1 MEGGGQ
7 PERASLRCGHQDR
20 DAVADVLRR
29 AAGDGFIDLEELDE
43 RLGRAHAARTYGDLD
58 ALVADLPGAR
68 APGPAPTALVPAAGD
83 EGVLRLA
90 APVGDRKQEGRWVVP
105 PRVVA
110 EAGLG
115 TVKIDF
121 TEAVCEHAVV
131 EVQVRASVGSVV
143 LVVPEGWSARTDQV
157 SAGVGSV
164 KNKVGERPGGGTL
177 LHVRGSAGVGDVVVR
192 FPRTSRWLPR

>member
-1 MEGGGQ
+1 M
-7 PERASLRCGHQDR
+7 RCGHQDR
-20 DAVADVLRR
+20 DAVAEVLRR
-29 AAGDGFIDLEELDE
+29 AAGDGFLDLEELDE
-43 RLGRAHAARTYGDLD
+43 RLERAHSARTYGELD
-58 ALVADLPGAR
+58 ALLADLPGAA
-68 APGPAPTALVPAAGD
+68 APGPAALPVPVAGGLPVGEED
-83 EGVLRLA
+83 VLRLS

-105 PRVVA
+105 RRIVA

-115 TVKIDF
+115 TVKVDF
-121 TEAVCEHAVV
+121 TEAVCAHPVV
-131 EVQVRASVGSVV
+131 EVQVRASVGNVV

-164 KNKVGERPGGGTL
+164 KNKVGESPGGGGTL